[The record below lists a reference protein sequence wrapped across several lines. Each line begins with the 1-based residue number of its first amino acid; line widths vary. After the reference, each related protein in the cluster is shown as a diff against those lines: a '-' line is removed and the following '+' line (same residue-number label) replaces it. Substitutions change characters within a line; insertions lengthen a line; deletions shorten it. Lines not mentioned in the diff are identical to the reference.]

1 MGSGCTSVAV
11 ASIEAD
17 SGLKGYL
24 HDSCLVFS
32 VALGRITSFV
42 IRNCFEWL

>member
-1 MGSGCTSVAV
+1 MGSICTSVAV
-11 ASIEAD
+11 VSIEAD
-17 SGLKGYL
+17 SELKGFF

-42 IRNCFEWL
+42 IRNYFEWL